1 MRLFTPLR
9 PDPTAVLAR
18 ANPLAKLAAAAIPM
32 TALFVSDDP
41 LTPALVL
48 IGLAAAISFS
58 GLAPRH
64 LLARSWPILAAAASV
79 GVLNVVF
86 APASASGPNLIGGL
100 ALGLRLLAIALAGL
114 LAVVTT
120 DPTRLADALQQQAHL
135 SPRVAIGALAAARL
149 LPIMAG
155 EWQTLG
161 LARRARGVA
170 AGGSLIVAGRI
181 GFGMLLALLVGAVRR
196 GTRLATAMDARG
208 FGALACRSIARPQQ
222 MRGAD
227 WALIIASGALSAG
240 AVGASL
246 LAGSWRF
253 IFS

>member
-9 PDPTAVLAR
+9 PDASALLAR

-32 TALFVSDDP
+32 TVLFLSDDP
-41 LTPALVL
+41 LTPGLVL
-48 IGLAAAISFS
+48 VGLAAAIALS
-58 GLAPRH
+58 GLAPRP
-64 LLARSWPILAAAASV
+64 LFARSWPILAAAASV

-86 APASASGPNLIGGL
+86 APAAAGGPNLVGGL
-100 ALGLRLLAIALAGL
+100 ALGLRLLGIALAGL

-120 DPTRLADALQQQAHL
+120 DPTRLADALQQQAQL

-161 LARRARGVA
+161 LARRARGVSA
-170 AGGSLIVAGRI
+170 SGSPIAAGRI

-196 GTRLATAMDARG
+196 GTRLATAMEARG
-208 FGALACRSIARPQQ
+208 FGALACRSIARPEQ

-227 WALIIASGALSAG
+227 WGLIIASTALSAG
-240 AVGASL
+240 SIGLSL
-246 LAGSWRF
+246 LTGSWRF